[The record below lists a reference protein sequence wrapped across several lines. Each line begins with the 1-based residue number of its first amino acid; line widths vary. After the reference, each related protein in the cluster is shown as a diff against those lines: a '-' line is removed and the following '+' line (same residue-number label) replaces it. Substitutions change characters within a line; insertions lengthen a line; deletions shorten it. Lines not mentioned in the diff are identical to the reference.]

1 MFDWLFGK
9 KKTRKPTRPEGE
21 RKPAASAGAKPTTP
35 RGPVPA
41 VAPRPEPVRRPPA
54 EEPRPLRTADDVLA
68 ELDRSLG
75 RRPAAAAPPPEE
87 VLELPVD
94 ANLARHL
101 LAEGP
106 VTREFIQQQIAVSG
120 KADSYLCRLLG
131 KVRAPSEQQLFRI
144 LAAGYDVPAV
154 DLKQCRVLVS
164 IARSVSPDL
173 VRRYKMI
180 PIDRVGD
187 LLCVAFAGEVNPKA
201 TEAVRRATGL
211 RVKAFR
217 CPPQYID
224 ILLGKLLHETAV
236 SQVAQ
241 AVPIS
246 EAEYQEALR
255 PAEERWESVHASAGP
270 LRALRIA

>member
-9 KKTRKPTRPEGE
+9 KKTKKQTRAEAA
-21 RKPAASAGAKPTTP
+21 RKPALSAGAKPTTP

-68 ELDRSLG
+68 ELDHSLG
-75 RRPAAAAPPPEE
+75 KRPAAVPAPDE
-87 VLELPVD
+87 VLEMPVD

-106 VTREFIQQQIAVSG
+106 ITREFIQQQIAVSG
-120 KADSYLCRLLG
+120 KADSYLCRLLS
-131 KVRAPSEQQLFRI
+131 KVRAPAEQQLFRI

-154 DLKQCRVLVS
+154 DLKQCRVPVS
-164 IARSVSPDL
+164 VARSVSPDL

-224 ILLGKLLHETAV
+224 ILLGKLLHEAAV

-246 EAEYQEALR
+246 EADYQEALR
-255 PAEERWESVHASAGP
+255 PAEERWESIHATAGP

>member
-9 KKTRKPTRPEGE
+9 KKTKKQTRAAAE
-21 RKPAASAGAKPTTP
+21 RKPAPSPGAKTATP

-41 VAPRPEPVRRPPA
+41 VTPRPEPVRRPPA
-54 EEPRPLRTADDVLA
+54 DEPRSLRTADDVLA
-68 ELDRSLG
+68 ELDHSLG
-75 RRPAAAAPPPEE
+75 KRPAAAPAPEE
-87 VLELPVD
+87 VLEMPVD

-106 VTREFIQQQIAVSG
+106 ITREFIQQQIAVSG

-131 KVRAPSEQQLFRI
+131 KVRAPAEQQLFRI

-154 DLKQCRVLVS
+154 DLKQCRVPLSV
-164 IARSVSPDL
+164 ARSVSPDL

-224 ILLGKLLHETAV
+224 ILLGKLLHEAAV

-246 EAEYQEALR
+246 EAEYQEAMR
-255 PAEERWESVHASAGP
+255 PAEERWESIHATAGP